1 MRPLALSI
9 LLFSACVSTS
19 INADDSFQISGGHR
33 GAIRA
38 IVYDGNRIIT
48 AGEDGFLGFWNLQR
62 RAAEERFQISELP
75 LKAMCLRPEKPHLAV
90 IESDGKRRRVS
101 TWNYETKERLFSMD
115 FTIDPAFIAYSG
127 AGGFLVVA
135 KSDRTGIVC
144 LDGDVGELLYTVP
157 NIAGGAIL
165 AATGKSEASIIS
177 YMPSG
182 MISYWNLAQEKEIQ
196 QCKTVAGLQ
205 TPILFGNNR
214 FIAGIRT
221 GSLGEKGLFVIDAVT
236 GKTLDY
242 DPRVTNGFVYA
253 VKNDSPDFIC
263 ISEDGANG
271 AAVQTVYFF
280 TINSLKKIEA
290 KRDPKII
297 DSQFRVESLIALQ
310 NGVAFGAADGN
321 VRIFNENGT
330 SLELAVKN
338 PLMAREIAVV
348 KRFAGY
354 AHDMGDA
361 RYAYDA
367 IVFLVNESVAVM
379 PLDWTLLP
387 EIGVSFGA
395 SDFTRISSAEDGFI
409 LWSADGKNPHYLTT
423 GEGYTELSYQ
433 SKFPLCAVTAFN
445 GKALF
450 LDSVGEITVISLE
463 TNKRIFSF
471 SSAGSLDA
479 TFLDDRSLIV
489 GRGDGIAPFLK
500 VNLATGETVPLAYPA
515 MVGARVYRSASG
527 AVYGGVVSNEDG
539 ERKTILIRLDMSNIA
554 QSPVLI
560 EARGENLAFA
570 FAETDGTAA
579 SNLLGGRTVMVGN
592 NGTYTP
598 LEQKDGFPVHL
609 VDGKD
614 FFVSVDT
621 DGVISWHDP
630 QTGLLLAQF
639 RLYEDEWTLEQK
651 TENAPPIMRV
661 KYDRFNYE
669 QIKHEQGSS

>member
-1 MRPLALSI
+1 MRLLALSI
-9 LLFSACVSTS
+9 LLFSACASTS

-38 IVYDGNRIIT
+38 VVYDGNHIIT

-115 FTIDPAFIAYSG
+115 FTVEPAFIAYSG

-157 NIAGGAIL
+157 NIAGGATL
-165 AATGKSEASIIS
+165 AATGKSEASMIS
-177 YMPSG
+177 YTPSG
-182 MISYWNLAQEKEIQ
+182 MISYWNLALEKEIQ
-196 QCKTVAGLQ
+196 QCKTISGLQ

-214 FIAGIRT
+214 FIAGIGT
-221 GSLGEKGLFVIDAVT
+221 GSLGEKGLFVLDALT

-242 DPRVTNGFVYA
+242 DPRVTNGSVYA
-253 VKNDSPDFIC
+253 VKNESPDFIC
-263 ISEDGANG
+263 ISEDGA
-271 AAVQTVYFF
+271 AVQTLYFF
-280 TINSLKKIEA
+280 TINSLKKLEA

-297 DSQFRVESLIALQ
+297 DSQSRVESLIPLQ

-321 VRIFNENGT
+321 VRIFNENGA
-330 SLELAVKN
+330 SLELAIKN

-348 KRFAGY
+348 KRFADY
-354 AHDMGDA
+354 AH
-361 RYAYDA
+361 DA

-395 SDFTRISSAEDGFI
+395 SDFTRISAAEDGFI
-409 LWSADGKNPHYLTT
+409 LWSADGKKPHYLTA
-423 GEGYTELSYQ
+423 GESYTELSYQ
-433 SKFPLCAVTAFN
+433 SKFPLHAVTAFN

-500 VNLATGETVPLAYPA
+500 VSLATGETVPLAYPA

-539 ERKTILIRLDMSNIA
+539 ERKTILIRLDMSNTA
-554 QSPVLI
+554 QSPVLM
-560 EARGENLAFA
+560 EAHGENLAFA
-570 FAETDGTAA
+570 FAETGGTAA
-579 SNLLGGRTVMVGN
+579 SNLLGGRTVMVGDN
-592 NGTYTP
+592 ETYTA

-609 VDGKD
+609 VDGGD

-651 TENAPPIMRV
+651 TENASPIMRV
-661 KYDRFNYE
+661 KYDRFNYDE
-669 QIKHEQGSS
+669 RLKHERGSS